1 MSTFLKQLTPLEVL
15 LIALWFLVGARGAV
29 QNDTWWHLATGR
41 KILEEGKFQTV
52 DTFSWVLSGKAYWP
66 HHEWLSDVILYLIY
80 ITGGFSLLH
89 LLVAVVYAAVALI
102 ILAIGKGSPSNYSP
116 TSSRGRQGVLVLLLV
131 IPWIATG
138 AAIRP
143 HVFTMLLVAIAAYLL
158 VSKRFPL
165 LVPLFLVWSQVHG
178 GVCIGGVAVLGA
190 VVASFL
196 IRDNDRYR
204 CAAWVTLSGCAVA
217 LNPLGLDIYINPLRS
232 TAITRTLPI
241 QEWMSP
247 LSMNWQ
253 GQYLLFLLL
262 LISVM
267 MWRNRK
273 RLREREVVILLGM
286 SLAVLPVMLLHARV
300 VSLGLP
306 LIAALA
312 ITLLR
317 ETEIRMGARL
327 AYLPY
332 SLAIGIIAFAGAS
345 ISELRLSPTE
355 RPLSEEGIQAL
366 QASPQRLFNTYDTG
380 GYLMWFVPD
389 QKVFIDS
396 RQDPYPAKLLQEA
409 IYVQTSGDF
418 EQLFA
423 NFGIRTAV
431 VERHFTLHQAL
442 RSQDWQITYS
452 GPLFDVLIRP

>member
-1 MSTFLKQLTPLEVL
+1 M
-15 LIALWFLVGARGAV
+15 
-29 QNDTWWHLATGR
+29 
-41 KILEEGKFQTV
+41 
-52 DTFSWVLSGKAYWP
+52 
-66 HHEWLSDVILYLIY
+66 
-80 ITGGFSLLH
+80 
-89 LLVAVVYAAVALI
+89 
-102 ILAIGKGSPSNYSP
+102 
-116 TSSRGRQGVLVLLLV
+116 
-131 IPWIATG
+131 
-138 AAIRP
+138 
-143 HVFTMLLVAIAAYLL
+143 
-158 VSKRFPL
+158 
-165 LVPLFLVWSQVHG
+165 
-178 GVCIGGVAVLGA
+178 
-190 VVASFL
+190 
-196 IRDNDRYR
+196 
-204 CAAWVTLSGCAVA
+204 
-217 LNPLGLDIYINPLRS
+217 
-232 TAITRTLPI
+232 
-241 QEWMSP
+241 
-247 LSMNWQ
+247 
-253 GQYLLFLLL
+253 
-262 LISVM
+262 SVM

-317 ETEIRMGARL
+317 ETETRMGARL

-366 QASPQRLFNTYDTG
+366 QASPQKLFNTYDTG

-431 VERHFTLHQAL
+431 VERHFPLHHAL
-442 RSQDWQITYS
+442 RSHNWQITYS
-452 GPLFDVLIRP
+452 GPLFDVLVRP